1 MEEKTEVKTI
11 ELVRRIRD
19 EQAKLLAGKSPE
31 EIIEFFHQAGA
42 AARKK
47 TLPITRASQV
57 ANQRLQS
64 DDLQPLVS
72 DHR

>member
-1 MEEKTEVKTI
+1 MEEKTEVKAI

-19 EQAKLLAGKSPE
+19 EQGELLTGKSPE

-42 AARKK
+42 AAREKAHP
-47 TLPITRASQV
+47 LARSPQV

-64 DDLQPLVS
+64 DGLQPS
-72 DHR
+72 ASGHR